1 MSNMSDVIE
10 AYIKR
15 YLEAEEAI
23 ELKRNEMALHFQCV
37 PSQINYVINTR
48 FTTERGYTVE
58 SKRGGGGYIRI
69 VKVRLSTH
77 SQLVEALLNLLEDK
91 EITENVATDVTYRLY
106 KENVVTERE
115 ANLMMVSLRQNLLG
129 DKTGDNEIRKQYL
142 RAFLEHLKYA
152 E

>member
-15 YLEAEEAI
+15 YLEAEEEI
-23 ELKRNEMALHFQCV
+23 ELKRNEMAVHFQCV

-69 VKVRLSTH
+69 LKVRLNTH
-77 SQLVEALLNLLEDK
+77 SQLVDMLLQLIEHK
-91 EITENVATDVTYRLY
+91 EITENIATDITCRLCQE
-106 KENVVTERE
+106 KVVTEAE
-115 ANLMMVSLRQNLLG
+115 AKLMMVTLSQNF
-129 DKTGDNEIRKQYL
+129 DEDREQNNAERKHYL
-142 RAFLEHLKYA
+142 QVLLEHLKYRT
-152 E
+152 